1 MAVFTAVEVLNIAL
15 RVERNGQYF
24 YEAAARKM
32 KTPEVKALMEDLARW
47 EKQHYKTFQQLADQ
61 VGDPPLL
68 SAPEWEEYDR
78 YVQLTLDN
86 ALFEGPD
93 KALAAV
99 DTIEEDVDA
108 LRMALGFEKDALLL
122 YYDLRELMPEGDREL
137 VAKIIREEKSHAMK
151 LSALLRTGETE
162 L

>member
-1 MAVFTAVEVLNIAL
+1 MAVFTAVEALNIGL
-15 RVERNGQYF
+15 QIEKNGQAF
-24 YEAAARKM
+24 YENAAKKM
-32 KTPEVKALMEDLARW
+32 KAPAVKALMEDLARW

-61 VGDPPLL
+61 VGDPPSL
-68 SAPEWEEYDR
+68 SAPEWEAYEE
-78 YVQLTLDN
+78 YVQSALAN

-99 DTIEEDVDA
+99 DAIENDEDA

-122 YYDLRELMPEGDREL
+122 YYDLRELMPEAERGVVNE
-137 VAKIIREEKSHAMK
+137 IIREEKKHALLLAK
-151 LSALLRTGETE
+151 LLRTGETA